1 MFKFIFLFAVV
12 NVCQPQNVDVWL
24 TEPNRNSWF
33 NQEKT
38 QNFANDTGSNP
49 YTIYA
54 WEAAKFLL
62 FQFY

>member
-54 WEAAKFLL
+54 
-62 FQFY
+62 